1 MFDNFLNAIN
11 TQGNNV
17 LGVIRLGGYFIAAI
31 GTTLDITKNMRKQDI
46 AGMASTLIKYGLG
59 VGILYG
65 VTSFFDWII
74 VCVKG

>member
-46 AGMASTLIKYGLG
+46 AGMASTLIKYGVG

-65 VTSFFDWII
+65 VTRFFDWII

>member
-46 AGMASTLIKYGLG
+46 AGMVATLIKYGCG
-59 VGILYG
+59 VGVLYG
-65 VTSFFDWII
+65 VTKFFDWII
-74 VCVKG
+74 VCVS